1 MAKTAQIQNAK
12 QAAGRFSP
20 DLVDLTQAPGIHA
33 SWRPLVL
40 SAEACPEQALWACPC
55 PKPQQALEGA
65 RMRVYL
71 ATQRHIL
78 ILQVHYYNNYLRD
91 PKRPQMAEAPTGKPQ
106 GRRDGPH
113 GRGPPNEQ

>member
-1 MAKTAQIQNAK
+1 MLLSCFREKMP
-12 QAAGRFSP
+12 GP
-20 DLVDLTQAPGIHA
+20 DLVD
-33 SWRPLVL
+33 S
-40 SAEACPEQALWACPC
+40 
-55 PKPQQALEGA
+55 
-65 RMRVYL
+65 
-71 ATQRHIL
+71 TQRHIL